1 MTAIVNGNVRELPEN
16 VTIGDLLELLGTP
29 RSGIAVACNDAVIG
43 RGSYDEHHLVE
54 GDRVEIIKAV
64 AGG

>member
-1 MTAIVNGNVRELPEN
+1 MTAIVNGLEHELRDGM
-16 VTIGDLLELLGTP
+16 TIGELLDSLGTA
-29 RSGIAVACNDAVIG
+29 RAGVAVACNDVVVRRSHFDGHRIAQ
-43 RGSYDEHHLVE
+43 